1 MDTLERASAF
11 CARPLVMAFF
21 AFPDDGRRL
30 RRGRRRFAFACFWS
44 WLASHRS
51 RFADGRVSARRVI
64 AVVFFC
70 AAAGS
75 G

>member
-11 CARPLVMAFF
+11 CARPLAITYF
-21 AFPDDGRRL
+21 AFPDDGQRL
-30 RRGRRRFAFACFWS
+30 RRGRRFAFSCFLS

-51 RFADGRVSARRVI
+51 RFAGGRVSARRVI

>member
-30 RRGRRRFAFACFWS
+30 RRGRRRFVFGCFLS
-44 WLASHRS
+44 WLASRRF
-51 RFADGRVSARRVI
+51 RFAAGRGSAHRVI